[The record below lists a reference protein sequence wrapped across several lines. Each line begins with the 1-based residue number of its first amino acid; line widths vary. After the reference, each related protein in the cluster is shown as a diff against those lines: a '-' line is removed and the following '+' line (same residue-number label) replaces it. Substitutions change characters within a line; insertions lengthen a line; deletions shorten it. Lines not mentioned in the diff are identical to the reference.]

1 VGRLQADVR
10 TIFQVRLSRQ
20 EFGNVAPSKSMAGI
34 DINQRE
40 QWLAIDNILPVPP
53 NDGTVVGV
61 LNNRFDS
68 KVAAMKKIP
77 HPKDVKPEPSPEI
90 STRRTAIKRI
100 ATIISGVAAGTGFL
114 GQVKEAFGQYSSRYT
129 SIGRV
134 YGSSYYA
141 SIYRNTVYGS
151 YKPRYSSS
159 YLSYYT
165 SYRSH
170 YSSVP
175 PPYSSR
181 YSSSR

>member
-1 VGRLQADVR
+1 
-10 TIFQVRLSRQ
+10 
-20 EFGNVAPSKSMAGI
+20 
-34 DINQRE
+34 
-40 QWLAIDNILPVPP
+40 
-53 NDGTVVGV
+53 
-61 LNNRFDS
+61 
-68 KVAAMKKIP
+68 MKKIP
-77 HPKDVKPEPSPEI
+77 DPKDGKAEPSSEV
-90 STRRTAIKRI
+90 STRRSAMKRI
-100 ATIISGVAAGTGFL
+100 ATIISGVAAGTGLFGRVKDAR
-114 GQVKEAFGQYSSRYT
+114 GQTSRYIDFGPT
-129 SIGRV
+129 
-134 YGSSYYA
+134 YGSSYYT